1 MAPRYIHSSKLLE
14 DAPVRRFAI
23 AGLCSLLTAAT
34 STAQRKSL
42 ISGGSIY
49 RYLGDTIWVERD
61 TTVRR
66 TIFRGDTI
74 VKTSWLNGGQLSSQI
89 YVAMGDS
96 ARLIAVGDSAGR
108 VSARTIPRALPLR
121 GLTIEREMLET
132 QLRMQALMSQVA

>member
-1 MAPRYIHSSKLLE
+1 MY
-14 DAPVRRFAI
+14 DMRRLAI
-23 AGLCSLLTAAT
+23 AGLLSVLAAPMAP
-34 STAQRKSL
+34 AQKRSL

-74 VKTSWLNGGQLSSQI
+74 VKTSWLNGVQLSSQI

-132 QLRMQALMSQVA
+132 Q